1 MRRRGCM
8 SPIPTPA
15 CTFCN
20 SRAREHA
27 GVTLRRCA
35 ASTLTV
41 GPCPTTVPR
50 AEPLKRPL
58 GRGRMAQTIEGFV
71 DTALDDAKISP
82 LHRRV
87 IGLIAA
93 GYFCDVIDYTVY
105 GSLVPFIIK
114 SGFGAADAAL
124 IGSATIV
131 GLAIGTAGQ
140 GEFSDRFGRRFVYQF
155 NLLFFGV
162 LTILGAFAP
171 NFTLLMICRFLA
183 GISLGAE
190 QPLAFAYAGEWAP
203 KRIRGRILAIVH
215 FIGGAMVWPIGT
227 GLVLGFA
234 AIFASGTD
242 PVSAGYVWRG
252 VWILVGVLALV
263 VWVFRFTLPESPR
276 YLATHGRGDEAIKI
290 LNDLG
295 IAGPTEPL
303 STDVASNTKSDPFAV
318 VFKMFPRRVIAGMIC
333 FTAFFGIAIGLGAW
347 LPNIMAEKGF
357 GITKSLQYT
366 LAMNFA
372 VPCASIFMMFALDKF
387 GRKITAICTFIL
399 AGVMAIVFSSAETA
413 WELIVIGFIMIFFVQ
428 VAGNSM
434 QIFTSEVFP
443 TNARASGFGWASGV
457 GRLMTA
463 VIMPSILLV
472 QKAWGLTTV
481 FECLATL
488 LFIAA
493 ISVTQLGPEAKQ
505 KGLDEIEPPTNKL
518 VEAGH
523 AFWLRLSGG
532 VLTGLA
538 LFWWIYFYVNVLK
551 DPGNSVACLFYTT
564 DQCATAAAVPAAA
577 GQLIYQPYLLWV
589 GIVLLIVSFFVNG
602 SRSPASQT
610 AS

>member
-1 MRRRGCM
+1 
-8 SPIPTPA
+8 
-15 CTFCN
+15 
-20 SRAREHA
+20 
-27 GVTLRRCA
+27 
-35 ASTLTV
+35 
-41 GPCPTTVPR
+41 
-50 AEPLKRPL
+50 
-58 GRGRMAQTIEGFV
+58 MAQTIEGFV

-87 IGLIAA
+87 IALIAA

-105 GSLVPFIIK
+105 GSLVFFIIK
-114 SGFGAADAAL
+114 SGFSAADAAL

-171 NFTLLMICRFLA
+171 NFILLMICRFLA

-242 PVSAGYVWRG
+242 PVSAGHVWRG
-252 VWILVGVLALV
+252 VWILVGILALI

-318 VFKMFPRRVIAGMIC
+318 VFKMFPKRVIAGMIC

-372 VPCASIFMMFALDKF
+372 VPCASIFMMYALDKF

-399 AGVMAIVFSSAETA
+399 AGLMAIAFGHAETGT
-413 WELIVIGFIMIFFVQ
+413 ELIVIGFVMIFFVQ

-472 QKAWGLTTV
+472 QKTWGLTTV
-481 FECLATL
+481 FVCLATL

-505 KGLDEIEPPTNKL
+505 RGLDEIEPPTNKL